1 MAKTKVPK
9 LIPDAINPLRQM
21 RVVGRLVRK
30 AVKKPGSAPGTL
42 IHTGMKKVERIRI
55 TYLDYDL
62 GQLSE
67 GEVEDIRKCFPL
79 KDSPTVSWINVDG
92 LHDVDLVRTIGEQ
105 FGWHPLLLEDIV
117 GVGQRAKV
125 EEYDGY
131 VFAVLPM
138 LSWDP
143 ERLQL
148 VEEQLSLVMGER
160 YVFTF
165 QERIGDVFEPVRER
179 LRQAFGR
186 IRGRGADYLAYALVD
201 AVVDHYFHVLERV
214 GTVVE
219 DLEEQVLRVPEQRTM
234 IQLHELKREIITVR
248 RAVWPVRDAV
258 SVMVRDEGERFAP
271 ETRVFLRDVHDHA
284 VHVSETVESLRE
296 LVSGAVDLYLSLA
309 SHRSNETMK
318 VLTIMASIFI
328 PLTFFAGIYGMNF
341 EYMPELAVPWAYPV
355 LLGAMAVMAAGMVYF
370 FRRKGWL

>member
-9 LIPDAINPLRQM
+9 LIPDAINPLRQA

-42 IHTGMKKVERIRI
+42 VHTGMKKLERTRI
-55 TYLDYDL
+55 TYLYYDVE
-62 GQLSE
+62 QLSE
-67 GEVEDIRKCFPL
+67 AEVEDIGTCFPL
-79 KDSPTVSWINVDG
+79 KDSPTVSWINIDG
-92 LHDVDLVRTIGEQ
+92 LHDVDLVRTIGEH
-105 FGWHPLLLEDIV
+105 FEWHPLLLEDIV

-131 VFAVLPM
+131 VFAVIPM

-179 LRQAFGR
+179 LRQSFGR
-186 IRGRGADYLAYALVD
+186 IRARGADYLAYALVD

-219 DLEEQVLRVPEQRTM
+219 DLEELVLRRPEQKTM

-248 RAVWPVRDAV
+248 RAIWPVRDAI
-258 SVMVRDEGERFAP
+258 SVMVRDEGERFTP

-284 VHVSETVESLRE
+284 MHVSETVESLRE
-296 LVSGAVDLYLSLA
+296 VVSGAVDLYLSLV

-341 EYMPELAVPWAYPV
+341 EHMPELAVPWAYPA
-355 LLGAMAVMAAGMVYF
+355 LLGAMALMAGGMVYF